1 MELHARCRY
10 VTDQTSLFLNQVEGT
25 LPWQLIR
32 QFSTMPRWQPED
44 VNRAAQVIA
53 SHLASVGVPCTMYEP
68 TIYLSI
74 PYEASVS
81 AGGTTFHAK
90 PSAYGVSVPTGLE
103 GELVYVPASYSQG
116 LANFFA
122 ANLSKELAASGA
134 VAGKIVLTEGFGIP
148 GKVRELEAAGALG
161 VVTINPGED
170 IHWAICTQVWGTPG
184 LSDLGDLP
192 KIPVLSV
199 NRKDG
204 TALQALAEKG
214 SVVTL
219 RSRLDQG
226 WFKQCVPVVEIPGAT
241 SPDEFVLVHGHYDSW
256 DVGVGDNATGDATL
270 LELARVLWHNRKDLK
285 RSVRVAWW
293 PGHSTGRY
301 AGSTWYADT
310 FALDLVE
317 NCVVQINCDSPGC
330 RWATTFNHLSV
341 MPETE
346 GIAREIIQDVAGVQL
361 QAERPPRA
369 GDWSFNNLGLSGMFM
384 LSSTMP
390 DELRAEK
397 GYYAV
402 GGCGG
407 NIAWHTEKDTL
418 EIADYDI
425 MVRDIKVYLAGVL
438 SFANAEILP
447 LDWRATAA
455 SLGETLRAYQTKLGD
470 AFSLEPSVTSLKLL
484 NEQMDTFYQ
493 SKEKHVLPRET
504 ANAVLKQL
512 SRILVPLD
520 NSLRATFV
528 HDRALPAPSLPM
540 LSAADTFSGLS
551 EEERPFAIVD
561 LQRAQNRV
569 VAGFRAATAA
579 VKSALQALDV

>member
-1 MELHARCRY
+1 M
-10 VTDQTSLFLNQVEGT
+10 TDTTSRFLDQVEGK
-25 LPWQLIR
+25 LPWQLVNE
-32 QFSTMPRWQPED
+32 FSTMPRWKPED
-44 VNRAAQVIA
+44 VNRAAQVLA
-53 SHLASVGVPCTMYEP
+53 SHLAGAGVPCTIYEP

-74 PYEASVS
+74 PYEASVT
-81 AGGTTFHAK
+81 AGVTTFHAK
-90 PSAYGVSVPTGLE
+90 PSAYGLSVPGGLT
-103 GELVYVPASYSQG
+103 GELVYVRASYSHG

-122 ANLSKELAASGA
+122 ANLSKELRGSGV

-148 GKVRELEAAGALG
+148 GKVRELEAAGAIG
-161 VVTINPGED
+161 VITINPGKD

-199 NRKDG
+199 NVEDG
-204 TALQALAEKG
+204 SKLQALAENG
-214 SVVTL
+214 CTVTL
-219 RSRLDQG
+219 HSRLDQG
-226 WFKQCVPVVEIPGAT
+226 WFKQCVPVVEVPGTT

-270 LELARVLWHNRKDLK
+270 LELARVLWHNRQDLK
-285 RSVRVAWW
+285 RSVRIAWW

-346 GIAREIIQDVAGVQL
+346 GIAHDVIQEVAGIQL
-361 QAERPPRA
+361 EAERPPRA
-369 GDWSFNNLGLSGMFM
+369 GDWSFNNLGVSGMFM

-390 DELRAEK
+390 DDLRTQK
-397 GYYAV
+397 SYYAV

-407 NIAWHTEKDTL
+407 NIAWHTENDTL

-425 MVRDIKVYLAGVL
+425 LLRDIKVYLAGIL

-447 LDWRATAA
+447 LDWRNTAA
-455 SLGETLRAYQTKLGD
+455 SLGKTLDAYQAKLGD
-470 AFSLEPSVTSLKLL
+470 AFSLQPCFASLKLL
-484 NEQMDTFYQ
+484 IELLNDFYSSLAANNL
-493 SKEKHVLPRET
+493 SKDT
-504 ANAVLKQL
+504 ANVALKGL

-520 NSLRATFV
+520 NATRSTFL
-528 HDRALPAPSLPM
+528 HDKALPSPSLPM
-540 LSAADTFSGLS
+540 LSLADTFSNLS
-551 EEERPFAIVD
+551 EEDRPFAIVD
-561 LQRAQNRV
+561 LQRSQNRV
-569 VAGFRAATAA
+569 VAGLRSAAA
-579 VKSALQALDV
+579 VLQGVLQSSPK